1 MPEWTDIG
9 GRPEFFGPIDH
20 TPAEPAFHE
29 RWEARVFGI
38 NLFVQSLVGPNIDA
52 ARYTMERL
60 PREVYES
67 SYYRR
72 WLGGLESELVRRG
85 FLRPGDVDARVAGA
99 GGEPGG
105 KRMPRLRVAATSQVL
120 RLMLRPRF
128 PRWAVAHVFPRV
140 IGTARPALARP
151 RFAAGDR
158 VRVRSRQAEGHTR
171 QPAYVTG
178 KPGVVTAHLKSTL
191 FPDAH
196 STGRRARPQHLYTVA
211 FDGTD
216 LWGEGAEPG
225 TELRIDLYEPYLE
238 AQ

>member
-20 TPAEPAFHE
+20 SPAEPAFHQP
-29 RWEARVFGI
+29 WEGRVFGI
-38 NLFVQSLVGPNIDA
+38 NLFVQSLMGPNIDA
-52 ARYTMERL
+52 ARYAMERL
-60 PREVYES
+60 PRGIYMS

-85 FLRPGDVDARVAGA
+85 FLGSGEVDARVAGA
-99 GGEPGG
+99 GAEPGG
-105 KRMPRLRVAATSQVL
+105 KRMPRVRLAATSRML

-140 IGTARPALARP
+140 IGTSRPALTRARF
-151 RFAAGDR
+151 REGDR
-158 VRVRSRQAEGHTR
+158 VRVRSQQAAGHTR
-171 QPAYVTG
+171 QAAYVTG

-211 FDGTD
+211 FDGAD
-216 LWGEGAEPG
+216 LWGAGAEPG
-225 TELRIDLYEPYLE
+225 TEIRVDLYEPYLE
-238 AQ
+238 AR